1 MTNCGPGQPVATNG
15 KLSIPEGDFK
25 AYLFDCD
32 GTIVNS
38 MPLHH
43 YAWTQTLAHWNCE
56 YPEELFYQWGG
67 LPISEI
73 AQRLSEMYSLDLPIE
88 EICHR
93 KESLYYENLARLEG
107 IPEVIEQIELQHGHI
122 PFAVVS
128 GGRRITVEASLR
140 TLGLLDK
147 FDTLVCAGDYT
158 RSKPNG
164 EPFLIA
170 AQRLGVAPESC
181 LVFEDTQLGVDA
193 AIDAGMS
200 WVRVEPPLRP

>member
-1 MTNCGPGQPVATNG
+1 MTKCGPGQPIESSG

-43 YAWTQTLAHWNCE
+43 YAWKQTLAAWNCE

-73 AQRLSEMYSLDLPIE
+73 AQRLSEMYSIDLPIE
-88 EICHR
+88 EICDR

-107 IPEVIEQIELQHGHI
+107 IPEVIEQIELQHGRI

-128 GGRRITVEASLR
+128 GGRRNTVEASLR

-170 AQRLGVAPESC
+170 AQRLGVPPASC

-200 WVRVEPPLRP
+200 WVRVAAPSAE